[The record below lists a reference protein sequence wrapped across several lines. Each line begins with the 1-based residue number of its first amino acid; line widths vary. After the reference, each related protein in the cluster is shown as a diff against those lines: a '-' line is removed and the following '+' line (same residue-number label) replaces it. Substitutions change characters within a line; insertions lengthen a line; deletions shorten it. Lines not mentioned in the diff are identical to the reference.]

1 MSIKNIYSGWK
12 STLIGTILLLAGI
25 AYVGFSLINNVS
37 PDYVIMSILLAAGI
51 LLIFS
56 PDFIINKLQDLIG
69 KKSKEL

>member
-1 MSIKNIYSGWK
+1 MSIKNIYKGWK
-12 STLIGTILLLAGI
+12 STLIGIILFLAGI
-25 AYVGFSLINNVS
+25 AYVGFSLINNLS

-56 PDFIINKLQDLIG
+56 PDFIINKLQDLVG